1 MRTTMDAGGRVVIPK
16 EVRRQLGLRPGQPLD
31 IAVVD
36 GRVSIDV
43 TGVGMHLEVR
53 DGIPVAVPEE
63 PVEELT
69 AETVRSTLEELRR

>member
-1 MRTTMDAGGRVVIPK
+1 MDSGGRVVIPK

-53 DGIPVAVPEE
+53 GGIPVAVPEE
-63 PVEELT
+63 SVEELT

>member
-1 MRTTMDAGGRVVIPK
+1 MDAGGRVVIPK